1 MLGPQKRDW
10 LIAVLV
16 TRPGELSE
24 RTAERERALPL
35 KCPWTKPNR
44 HRSEAAKGGSEM
56 HVEM

>member
-1 MLGPQKRDW
+1 MLGPQKGGW

-16 TRPGELSE
+16 TRPREMSE

-35 KCPWTKPNR
+35 KCPRTKPSR